1 MRNPIL
7 VGERIYL
14 RPLEPDDA
22 QAIAGF
28 EAQETD
34 TVLFSGGRIPHS
46 PIALRKLFDDAF
58 KTMPPDTV
66 AFAVCLKEEDT
77 LIGQMGIT
85 GIDWVHRHGETF
97 SHLAPGGE
105 YRGKGFG
112 TEAKHLLLEYAFEHI
127 DLHVLTSWV
136 FEQNERSAGAL
147 AKQGYKPAG
156 RLKADGIKG
165 GVYYDDLVFDVLRAD
180 WIEARNAWRAGGKA
194 GSADGTD

>member
-7 VGERIYL
+7 AGKRVYL

-22 QAIAGF
+22 RAIAEF

-34 TVLFSGGRIPHS
+34 TTIFSGGRIPHS
-46 PIALRKLFDDAF
+46 AIALRKLFSDAF

-66 AFAVCLKEEDT
+66 AFAVCLKEDDT

-156 RLKADGIKG
+156 RLKADGIKR

-180 WIEARNAWRAGGKA
+180 WIDARDTRSERGKA
-194 GSADGTD
+194 STNDVTV

>member
-1 MRNPIL
+1 MRNPVL

-22 QAIAGF
+22 DLFAQF
-28 EAQETD
+28 EAEETD
-34 TVLFSGGRIPHS
+34 VTIFSGGRVPHS
-46 PIALRKLFDDAF
+46 PIALRRLFSDAF
-58 KTMPPDTV
+58 KTIPPDTV
-66 AFAVCLKEEDT
+66 AFAVCLNADDT
-77 LIGQMGIT
+77 LIGQMGVT

-97 SHLAPGGE
+97 SFLKPGE
-105 YRGKGFG
+105 YRNRGFG

-156 RLKADGIKG
+156 RLKADGIKS
-165 GVYYDDLVFDVLRAD
+165 GVYYDDLVFDVLRQD
-180 WIEARNAWRAGGKA
+180 WIEARDSWSERGKA
-194 GSADGTD
+194 ASDDGTI

>member
-1 MRNPIL
+1 MRNPVL
-7 VGERIYL
+7 VGERVYL

-22 QAIAGF
+22 NALAEF

-34 TVLFSGGRIPHS
+34 TTIFSGGRIPHS
-46 PIALRKLFDDAF
+46 PIALRNLLSGAF

-66 AFAVCLKEEDT
+66 AFAVCLNEDDT
-77 LIGQMGIT
+77 LIGQMGVT

-97 SHLAPGGE
+97 SFLRPGE
-105 YRGKGFG
+105 FRNRGYG

-147 AKQGYKPAG
+147 AKQGYRPAG

-180 WIEARNAWRAGGKA
+180 WIEARNAWRAGRKA
-194 GSADGTD
+194 GTTDGTA

>member
-1 MRNPIL
+1 MRNPVM
-7 VGERIYL
+7 VGERVYL

-22 QAIAGF
+22 DLLATF

-34 TVLFSGGRIPHS
+34 TQIFIGGRIPHS
-46 PIALRKLFDDAF
+46 PIAIRKLFSDAF
-58 KTMPPDTV
+58 NTLPPDTV
-66 AFAVCLKEEDT
+66 AFAVCLNEDDT

-97 SHLAPGGE
+97 SHLAPGK
-105 YRGKGFG
+105 YRGRGYG

-156 RLKADGIKG
+156 RMKADGIKA
-165 GVYYDDLVFDVLRAD
+165 GVYYDDLVFDLLRDD
-180 WIEARNAWRAGGKA
+180 WLAARDAWRERRQAGG
-194 GSADGTD
+194 ADGPS